1 MLNTYYCN
9 RMNILKTSK
18 LIQNSHDDEEDYD
31 PNSLDYDF
39 EFSMLY
45 NVFAST
51 KVLKIDFDIAKEYLN
66 KFEMLYA
73 TGMFKNFQKPAVQEY
88 FCQQLNYLLLI
99 DFMLSFFRSTDKT
112 FNIKNI
118 NTHFIFDFFGKFFS

>member
-51 KVLKIDFDIAKEYLN
+51 KVLKIDFDIAKKAHNRPLR
-66 KFEMLYA
+66 KA
-73 TGMFKNFQKPAVQEY
+73 
-88 FCQQLNYLLLI
+88 
-99 DFMLSFFRSTDKT
+99 R
-112 FNIKNI
+112 
-118 NTHFIFDFFGKFFS
+118 